1 MRSVIKV
8 SKTVDEA
15 IKEALIELNANKEDV
30 KIEII
35 DEPSKGLFGLIGGKD
50 AKVRVSVVYDPI
62 EIADNFLSKVL
73 SSMNISAV
81 NVVKRE
87 GDILIVDIKDISS
100 TDMGILIG
108 KRGNTLDAIQYL
120 LSLVINKNKDNYIK
134 VVVDTE
140 GYRAKREETLVRLAN
155 KMAEKARY
163 VKRPIKLEPMNPYE
177 RRIIHSALQN
187 IQGITTYS
195 EGDEPYRR
203 VVNKKRKE

>member
-8 SKTVDEA
+8 SKTIDEA
-15 IKEALIELNANKEDV
+15 VKEALMELNVSEKDV
-30 KIEII
+30 EIEVIE
-35 DEPSKGLFGLIGGKD
+35 EPSKGLFGLIGGKD
-50 AKVRVSVVYDPI
+50 AKVRVSVTYDPI
-62 EIADNFLSKVL
+62 EIADNYLSKIL
-73 SSMNISAV
+73 NSMNISAV
-81 NVVKRE
+81 NVVKKD
-87 GDILIVDIKDISS
+87 GDSLIVDIKEISS

-120 LSLVINKNKDNYIK
+120 LSLVINKNRDDYTK

-140 GYRAKREETLVRLAN
+140 GYRAKREETLIKLAN
-155 KMAEKARY
+155 KMAEKAKYIR
-163 VKRPIKLEPMNPYE
+163 KPIKLEPMNPYE

-203 VVNKKRKE
+203 VVIQAK